1 LWGFAGPLT
10 VYQLANLGVLYS
22 ANLLIA
28 NRLGAGMVPQYSVPY
43 AAFAVFIATALLLV
57 TPYTPALAEAKA
69 RGDWHWIEKRV
80 VHLLL
85 ASIGMFMAGALV
97 LTLAGQPFIRWW
109 THKAVHPTIGL
120 LVALMI
126 FGVFRVAGATINEVL
141 TGLGLVRFT
150 AGAFLATSVFYVVTS
165 WLALPA
171 FGLITVPVVCGIAQ
185 MVYLAVSLP
194 VAFRHMERGTAHV
207 AN

>member
-1 LWGFAGPLT
+1 
-10 VYQLANLGVLYS
+10 VANLGVLYS

-43 AAFAVFIATALLLV
+43 AAFAVFIATSLLVV

-69 RGDWHWIEKRV
+69 RGDWHWIKKRTD
-80 VHLLL
+80 HLLL
-85 ASIGMFMAGALV
+85 ASVGMFMAGALL

-109 THKAVHPTIGL
+109 THKAVQPTTAL
-120 LVALMI
+120 LVALTI
-126 FGVFRVAGATINEVL
+126 FGVFRVAGNTINEVL

-150 AGAFLATSVFYVVTS
+150 AGAFLAVSVFFVVVS
-165 WLALPA
+165 WLALPR
-171 FGLITVPVVCGIAQ
+171 FGLNTVPVVCGIAQ

-194 VAFRHMERGTAHV
+194 VAFRHMGTETAHV